1 MVSPGTG
8 GQEEELRMNVHFGLV
23 VALTFPET
31 EHTQGREGLGA
42 VAGGRQTSS
51 FWTREFVALQWPE
64 RQAPRIS

>member
-1 MVSPGTG
+1 MVRSGTV
-8 GQEEELRMNVHFGLV
+8 GQEEALRTNVDFGLV
-23 VALTFPET
+23 VALTFPEA

-51 FWTREFVALQWPE
+51 FWTLEFVAVQWPE